1 MKVVELLSG
10 IGLAITNEERDFLDK
25 HPGNLKISNLDEHNT
40 WIAQNLI
47 RKGVYSISKDN
58 ILVNNLNDKK
68 SSNTL

>member
-1 MKVVELLSG
+1 MKVVELVSG
-10 IGLAITNEERDFLDK
+10 IGLAITNEERAFLDK
-25 HPGNLKISNLDEHNT
+25 HPGNLKVSKLDDHNA

-68 SSNTL
+68 STSTI